1 MLWASRSSCAYSPGV
16 SPMRSSRD
24 LIVELNSEAEHF
36 TAVAVAVGFPYHT
49 EFVFSG
55 GEGSIAR
62 LDELIRDGGEPV
74 GLLSILQS
82 EDFVQVKARPL
93 AEYANEIW
101 VQAYLQSVANSLRNL
116 LSGKGAG
123 ELLGTG
129 REPRVRGQSA

>member
-1 MLWASRSSCAYSPGV
+1 MSSDSRGISR
-16 SPMRSSRD
+16 MRNSQE
-24 LIVELNSEAEHF
+24 LIAELESQAEHS
-36 TAVAVAVGFPYHT
+36 TAVAIAVGFPYHT

-55 GEGSIAR
+55 SEGNFAR

-74 GLLSILQS
+74 GFLSILHS
-82 EDFVQVKARPL
+82 EDFLHVKARPL

-129 REPRVRGQSA
+129 RQPRVRGHSA